1 VTATR
6 ESEKRVEEKIV
17 THSAPQTGHRQ
28 GIITLL
34 AHGLPD
40 LLAPAPFG
48 LFRAHAEV
56 FLEALPE
63 AERRGVSVEFPVSV
77 PAEMA
82 DQEFREASR
91 QDVTVMFTAF
101 REERGGIEE
110 RGKIQVADKRQ
121 EPLGL
126 GVDRPA
132 RPRLLQVD
140 REALLAWNIGGA
152 KEFQRAENRWP
163 SSWRT
168 TSCSA
173 SGLSVVSTIEV
184 EAYSASPPSLR
195 PNVASRSRCQRNTR
209 TLSRCRSVSP
219 NQPASS
225 SITDSQS
232 RSNSGTSS
240 LFASSG
246 KKWMTTLWAR
256 WGVESS
262 SSSGKAP
269 KPEPRGLPATAC
281 KEKNRQRPHCH
292 LNTYKKDPLENRQ
305 HEPEK
310 NGTLEDH
317 QEREG
322 SQPPFGPKQT
332 LGLIHHS

>member
-1 VTATR
+1 
-6 ESEKRVEEKIV
+6 
-17 THSAPQTGHRQ
+17 
-28 GIITLL
+28 
-34 AHGLPD
+34 
-40 LLAPAPFG
+40 
-48 LFRAHAEV
+48 
-56 FLEALPE
+56 
-63 AERRGVSVEFPVSV
+63 
-77 PAEMA
+77 MA

-310 NGTLEDH
+310 KRYSRGSSGKGGFAATIRAKANVGFDSSFLMVRKVVNGSRSITHFILLARRASSRLGSSVSL
-317 QEREG
+317 QFNEG
-322 SQPPFGPKQT
+322 SSG
-332 LGLIHHS
+332 